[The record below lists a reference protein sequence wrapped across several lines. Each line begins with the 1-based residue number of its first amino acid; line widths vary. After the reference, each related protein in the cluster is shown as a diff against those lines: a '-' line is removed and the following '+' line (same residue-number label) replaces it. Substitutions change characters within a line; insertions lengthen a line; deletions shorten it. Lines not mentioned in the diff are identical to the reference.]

1 MAKKSL
7 ADELLELNQAKTDF
21 DIENDENIVSDSEGS
36 ESSDDETKTE
46 HYIEVSKS
54 KLRKN
59 IPKNVYGGKVS
70 SRNEIFGDDN
80 EEEVNDE
87 DEEEEE
93 EEEKVEEEDY
103 ENENEEEDEEEE
115 EEEEGSSDSAS
126 ALSDKDSDSDLESEQ
141 HSDVDEHKRDQLK
154 SFISQERKTIG
165 KRIAQSNINDALKG
179 YSVLNQNKIF
189 DQIIDSRIKLQKALT
204 KSNSL
209 PKDPETAKEFITSE
223 TDSIIDQ
230 VEDKCYSLLET
241 IIKLRNKFNKK
252 DNLQEFPVPKKRKL
266 DNHYGVAFQLDD
278 TLSEFRGIV
287 LNKWSRKVQ
296 SSSGSNALNAG
307 KFKVI
312 NQSAEQQVVNNLNDM
327 ERLKRKTYLNRSAIE
342 PLGYKEDNTDDIEE
356 EEENPDVPKLV
367 IKKDKNEI
375 KQIFDDEDFYRL
387 LLNDLIDKKITS
399 SNPINGVTLSLRQ
412 TQKAQKANKNID
424 TRASKGRKL
433 KFNIQEPIAHFETSI
448 NTQWDDNQIDEFFAS
463 LLGQKI
469 NLNEIDEDI
478 NEQDE
483 QDELIEN
490 DTIKLFS

>member
-21 DIENDENIVSDSEGS
+21 DIEDNDMIPSDSEGS
-36 ESSDDETKTE
+36 VSSEDEMRTE
-46 HYIEVSKS
+46 HYVEVSKS

-59 IPKNVYGGKVS
+59 IPKNVYGGEVS
-70 SRNEIFGDDN
+70 SRDKIFGDES
-80 EEEVNDE
+80 EEEE
-87 DEEEEE
+87 GSEEELSEEEEE
-93 EEEKVEEEDY
+93 EEEQDVEEQDVSDAESGISIDKEDS
-103 ENENEEEDEEEE
+103 ESDSEEESNED
-115 EEEEGSSDSAS
+115 D
-126 ALSDKDSDSDLESEQ
+126 
-141 HSDVDEHKRDQLK
+141 HKRNQLK
-154 SFISQERKTIG
+154 SFISQERQTIG

-209 PKDPETAKEFITSE
+209 PKDPESAEDFSTPETSA
-223 TDSIIDQ
+223 IIDQ
-230 VEDKCYSLLET
+230 VEGKCYSLLET
-241 IIKLRNKFNKK
+241 IITLRNKLNRK
-252 DNLQEFPVPKKRKL
+252 DDLPEVPVPKKRKL
-266 DNHYGVAFQLDD
+266 ANHFDSAFQLDK
-278 TLSEFRGIV
+278 TLSEFRGNV

-327 ERLKRKTYLNRSAIE
+327 ERLKKKTYLNRSGVK
-342 PLGYKEDNTDDIEE
+342 PMGYQEENIQENEDEDED
-356 EEENPDVPKLV
+356 ENPDIPKQI
-367 IKKDKNEI
+367 IKQDKNEI

-433 KFNIQEPIAHFETSI
+433 KFNIQEPISHFETSI

-469 NLNEIDEDI
+469 NMNEFDEEA

-483 QDELIEN
+483 QDELIAN